1 MNDNFEKRD
10 LHLATRA
17 LRSFLYDDICDVYV
31 EYVKESLQS
40 PEHPE
45 FLPSLLFLHSCLV
58 SAIKLLHPIMPFL
71 TEELYQRLPC
81 LPNERRQE
89 SIMIDAYPQA
99 LEWNGFKNAHLARTV
114 DAALKITTRVR
125 NMRASYELG
134 KDARPGVAVY
144 VPVGAVTS
152 ERIAVTSEEGD
163 VTSEEGPVTA
173 EELAQ
178 LADVISCLGRCG
190 PVSFVDQD
198 IGK

>member
-1 MNDNFEKRD
+1 
-10 LHLATRA
+10 
-17 LRSFLYDDICDVYV
+17 
-31 EYVKESLQS
+31 
-40 PEHPE
+40 
-45 FLPSLLFLHSCLV
+45 
-58 SAIKLLHPIMPFL
+58 MPFL

-125 NMRASYELG
+125 KMRASYELG

-152 ERIAVTSEEGD
+152 EEGD
-163 VTSEEGPVTA
+163 VTSEEGSVTA

-198 IGK
+198 IGKYPLLL